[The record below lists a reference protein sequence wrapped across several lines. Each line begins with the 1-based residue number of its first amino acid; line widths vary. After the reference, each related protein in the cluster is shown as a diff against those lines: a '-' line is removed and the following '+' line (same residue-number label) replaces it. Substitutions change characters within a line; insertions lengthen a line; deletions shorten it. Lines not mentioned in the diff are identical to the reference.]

1 MWDIFLGEH
10 AKNKSPTLMTVQ
22 HCAKWTCRFIFAQE
36 PWKWNSIIAL
46 QLFALKIIFLQAI
59 KLKSNHI
66 ILFAIFSWL
75 EVSCVS
81 TLKLVWDFF
90 LLLTISYYKAPK
102 KCKFKWNGH
111 CRLWFSVVLGWYSAQ
126 VGGGGQLTCPGQ
138 EQHSETTS
146 KDGVCK
152 LSTCHDGS
160 KSKLSFDKS
169 FNEST
174 TFCTQSW
181 DLSKIYTTGFSG
193 QKFYTLEETA

>member
-1 MWDIFLGEH
+1 MWAIFLGEH
-10 AKNKSPTLMTVQ
+10 AKNKSPTLMTVL

-102 KCKFKWNGH
+102 NANSNEMDIADFGFQLFWGDTLL
-111 CRLWFSVVLGWYSAQ
+111 RSGGWATY
-126 VGGGGQLTCPGQ
+126 
-138 EQHSETTS
+138 
-146 KDGVCK
+146 
-152 LSTCHDGS
+152 LSWTRA
-160 KSKLSFDKS
+160 
-169 FNEST
+169 
-174 TFCTQSW
+174 TFG
-181 DLSKIYTTGFSG
+181 DNV
-193 QKFYTLEETA
+193 

>member
-1 MWDIFLGEH
+1 MSYIFGWARKKQITH
-10 AKNKSPTLMTVQ
+10 TDDCAAQ

-102 KCKFKWNGH
+102 NANSNEMDIADFGFQLFWGDTLL
-111 CRLWFSVVLGWYSAQ
+111 RSGGWATY
-126 VGGGGQLTCPGQ
+126 
-138 EQHSETTS
+138 
-146 KDGVCK
+146 
-152 LSTCHDGS
+152 LSWTRA
-160 KSKLSFDKS
+160 
-169 FNEST
+169 
-174 TFCTQSW
+174 TFG
-181 DLSKIYTTGFSG
+181 DNF
-193 QKFYTLEETA
+193 

>member
-126 VGGGGQLTCPGQ
+126 VGGVGNLL
-138 EQHSETTS
+138 
-146 KDGVCK
+146 V
-152 LSTCHDGS
+152 L
-160 KSKLSFDKS
+160 DKS
-169 FNEST
+169 NIRRQLLRMECASWAHVMMDQN
-174 TFCTQSW
+174 QSY
-181 DLSKIYTTGFSG
+181 LLINHSMRAPPFVHRVEIC
-193 QKFYTLEETA
+193 QKFTRPDFQAKNFTH